1 MAFDWTDF
9 ISRDE
14 LLGGLPARRAST
26 LLFAIESRTAHLVA
40 HARRAMATYLT
51 EKTAEERE
59 RAFLQALAQGR
70 EPPVRPTIQ
79 DLERYAPEWADLV
92 PDDPG
97 VRAALARM
105 IAEKYVLPWRGAP
118 ALRQALGL
126 DEEVVRQVYK
136 RLHGHPLDAIY
147 AVRLPWREHLRW
159 LRSRLARRLETLPP
173 FWTAFALT
181 LTETVGAG
189 ILALPIALSGIG
201 PIAGLVVLVVIGLV
215 NVLTIA
221 AMAEAVARNGNVR
234 YGHAYFGRLVGDY
247 LGPPGVWMLTPALV
261 LLTAVLLLAYYV
273 GLSAT
278 LADATG
284 VPTEVWTALMFLA
297 ALVVLRR
304 ESLDATV
311 ASALVVGATSITLI
325 LLLSLL
331 ALPHVTG
338 ANLRQSAVPFID
350 GEPFDASLLELI
362 FGVVL
367 LAFFG
372 HISAGNCAA
381 VVLQRDSS
389 ARSFIRGSVAALAAA
404 IGLYSVWVLAVNG
417 AVSPAALSG
426 ESGTALEPL
435 AAEVGPSI
443 HILGSVFAVLAM
455 GMASIHYSLALF
467 NQAREWLPALASEV
481 TPDRAGWHKIV
492 ASRAGRFWVGVLPVA
507 AIFLGAEGLMLADR
521 ESFAGPLGFLGTITA
536 PVLAGIFPMLM
547 VVAGRRKGDCE
558 VGFVWRLVGH
568 PVVAAAVFLFFL
580 AALLLHGLVIWEEPY
595 ERVAALVVAAA
606 AVAVGALAIRRG
618 AFRPRAVVELRVEP
632 SLPEPTV
639 VSVVVAGQRSAAEV
653 QLTYR
658 DTAFV
663 GGPQG
668 GLHAAVVELPPAPV
682 RELKVW
688 AHRLT
693 PEGTSEGL
701 PAVLVLEND
710 RGAGQYDL
718 ASSGGQVVVAVSGE
732 RQRLVISLDGRS
744 ATMPE
749 RGRGSIDGGAS
760 ERGTK

>member
-1 MAFDWTDF
+1 MAFDWSDF
-9 ISRDE
+9 ISGDE

-26 LLFAIESRTAHLVA
+26 LLFAIENRTAHLVA

-59 RAFLQALAQGR
+59 RAFLEALAQGR
-70 EPPVRPTIQ
+70 ELPVQPTIQ
-79 DLERYAPEWADLV
+79 DLERYALEWADLV
-92 PDDPG
+92 PEDPG

-105 IAEKYVLPWRGAP
+105 IGEKYPLPWRAAP
-118 ALRQALGL
+118 ALRRALGL
-126 DEEVVRQVYK
+126 DEEVVRQVFE
-136 RLHGHPLDAIY
+136 RLHGRPLDTIY
-147 AVRLPWREHLRW
+147 TVRPPWREQLRW
-159 LRSRLARRLETLPP
+159 LRSRLAQRLETLPP

-181 LTETVGAG
+181 LTEIVGAG
-189 ILALPIALSGIG
+189 ILALPIAFAEIG
-201 PIAGLVVLVVIGLV
+201 PIAGLVVIIVLGLV
-215 NVLTIA
+215 NMLTIA
-221 AMAEAVARNGNVR
+221 AMAEAVARNGNMR
-234 YGHAYFGRLVGDY
+234 YGLAYFGRLVRDY
-247 LGPPGVWMLTPALV
+247 LGPPGVWMLTPTLV
-261 LLTAVLLLAYYV
+261 LYTAVLLLAYYV
-273 GLSAT
+273 GLSTT

-284 VPTEVWTALMFLA
+284 VPTEIWTALMFLVT
-297 ALVVLRR
+297 LVVLRR

-381 VVLQRDSS
+381 VVLRRDPS

-417 AVSPAALSG
+417 AVAPAALSG

-443 HILGSVFAVLAM
+443 HIIGSVFAVLAM

-467 NQAREWLPALASEV
+467 NQAREWLPAPAGNV
-481 TPDRAGWHKIV
+481 APARAGWRKV
-492 ASRAGRFWVGVLPVA
+492 ATSRAGRFWVGVLPVA
-507 AIFLGAEGLMLADR
+507 AIFLSTEALMLADR
-521 ESFAGPLGFLGTITA
+521 ESFARPLGLLGTSTA

-547 VVAGRRKGDCE
+547 VVAARRKGDCD
-558 VGFVWRLVGH
+558 VGFVWPLVGR
-568 PVVAAAVFLFFL
+568 PVVAAAAFLFFL
-580 AALLLHGLVIWEEPY
+580 VALLLHGLVIWEEPY

-606 AVAVGALAIRRG
+606 AVAVAALAMRRG

-639 VSVVVAGQRSAAEV
+639 VNVVVAGQRTAAEV

-663 GGPQG
+663 GGPRGGRPPDCG
-668 GLHAAVVELPPAPV
+668 GLRAAVIELPQAPV

-701 PAVLVLEND
+701 PAVLVLDNKSGSHE
-710 RGAGQYDL
+710 YDL
-718 ASSGGQVVVAVSGE
+718 VSSGGQIVVTVSGE
-732 RQRLVISLDGRS
+732 RQRLAISL
-744 ATMPE
+744 AE
-749 RGRGSIDGGAS
+749 R
-760 ERGTK
+760 